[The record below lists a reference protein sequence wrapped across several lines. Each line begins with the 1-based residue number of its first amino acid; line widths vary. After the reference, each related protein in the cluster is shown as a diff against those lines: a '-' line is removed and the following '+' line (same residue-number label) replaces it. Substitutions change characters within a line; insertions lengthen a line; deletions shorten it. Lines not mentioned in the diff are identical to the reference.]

1 MLTRRNLGLALGGGL
16 LGGGLLGGGMTG
28 LAARAQTGADPAA
41 AYPDRPVTLVVPW
54 AAGGPTDV
62 FGRLLA
68 SGLSTE
74 LGKPFVV
81 ENRTGANGT
90 IGFASVARAK
100 PDGYTL
106 LVGTNSTYAGA
117 PHLYKLP
124 YDNDRS
130 FTAVGLMAE
139 APIFIMVPRNSP
151 ARTLADYVELV
162 KRSGGKEVYANSG
175 SGSTT
180 HIGTE
185 MFLQMAGLQVSDV
198 GYRGG
203 GPAIQGVLAGEAGMF
218 MMPAPAVMS
227 FLQSGDLRAIA
238 VASRRR
244 TVLAPEVPTVAESG
258 YPEYEMVEHVAL
270 LAPAGT
276 PPAILRKLNAAAARA
291 LATPAMQERLT
302 ALAITPN
309 VQPPEAWAAYQAAE
323 SAKLGGVIR
332 SRNIQVQ

>member
-1 MLTRRNLGLALGGGL
+1 
-16 LGGGLLGGGMTG
+16 
-28 LAARAQTGADPAA
+28 
-41 AYPDRPVTLVVPW
+41 
-54 AAGGPTDV
+54 
-62 FGRLLA
+62 
-68 SGLSTE
+68 
-74 LGKPFVV
+74 
-81 ENRTGANGT
+81 
-90 IGFASVARAK
+90 
-100 PDGYTL
+100 
-106 LVGTNSTYAGA
+106 
-117 PHLYKLP
+117 
-124 YDNDRS
+124 
-130 FTAVGLMAE
+130 
-139 APIFIMVPRNSP
+139 
-151 ARTLADYVELV
+151 
-162 KRSGGKEVYANSG
+162 
-175 SGSTT
+175 
-180 HIGTE
+180 
-185 MFLQMAGLQVSDV
+185 MAGLQVSDV

-238 VASRRR
+238 VASRTR

-276 PPAILRKLNAAAARA
+276 PPAILRKLHAAAGRA